1 VAVENSPSFECS
13 KQVEDLGMILVE
25 VEVGLTES
33 ESRQAGWL
41 ELWIHTGLAESESWR
56 LELRI
61 RTELAESES

>member
-41 ELWIHTGLAESESWR
+41 ELWIHTGLAESES
-56 LELRI
+56 
-61 RTELAESES
+61 